1 VCVQALHCRVANTSS
16 WRCVSSFFPQKMQLA
31 DAREQNPQRRESNI
45 REVIMLEKAMGMT
58 PAEFRIYPNHMI
70 ITCTRGTRRAA
81 AVRTIQ
87 IFSCQTCCNGF
98 MIAEQ
103 RQAQEEQWW
112 RRLHQEREEQRLRQL
127 LQPFGQGFFLYSF
140 SAPPLRETPAEVMAQ
155 LPSYPFQRI
164 SGAESVECA
173 VCLEALQADD
183 IARDLPCHHTFHRKC
198 IDTWLSSN
206 HTCPVCRQ
214 DLLKN

>member
-1 VCVQALHCRVANTSS
+1 
-16 WRCVSSFFPQKMQLA
+16 
-31 DAREQNPQRRESNI
+31 
-45 REVIMLEKAMGMT
+45 MLEKAMEMT
-58 PAEFRIYPNHMI
+58 RAEVRIHPSYHHQSCQKFWRLSFVPDVVQRHQQQQQQQQQLQQLIGSNDTVNMI

-87 IFSCQTCCNGF
+87 IFSCQTCCNNF
-98 MIAEQ
+98 MIAQ
-103 RQAQEEQWW
+103 RRQAQEEQWW
-112 RRLHQEREEQRLRQL
+112 RRLHQEREELRW
-127 LQPFGQGFFLYSF
+127 LQGIFFYSF

-183 IARDLPCHHTFHRKC
+183 VARDLPCHHTFHRKC